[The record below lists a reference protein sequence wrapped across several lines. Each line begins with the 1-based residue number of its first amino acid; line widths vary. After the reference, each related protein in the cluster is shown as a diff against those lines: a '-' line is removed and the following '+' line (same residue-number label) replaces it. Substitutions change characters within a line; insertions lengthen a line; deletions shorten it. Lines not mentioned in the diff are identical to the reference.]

1 MLGSDKMKF
10 LLPEKTSLQLVA
22 GTIKTAWSFFA
33 PLLRQEKIM
42 SKLAFVF
49 PGQGSQAIGMLADL
63 AAEHSIIKITFDEAS
78 AALGL
83 DLWALA
89 QNGPEADLNRTEN
102 TQPLLLTAGVAV
114 FRAWQ
119 QAGGKVPDYLA
130 GHSLGEYTALV
141 ASGVISLADGVRLV
155 AERGRLMQLAVPAG
169 EGAMAAILGLDDEV
183 VRQCCAEAAAAGVV
197 EAVNFNAPGQVVIA
211 GSAAA
216 VAAAIE
222 KLKVAGAKRALPLP
236 VSVPSH
242 CALMKPAAEKL
253 AIYLD
258 AVMFNAPVI
267 PVVQNVDAKIA
278 DDAVAI
284 RDGLVRQLYCPVL
297 WVKSVE
303 ALSGLGVTRVLECGP
318 GKVLCGLNKRIVKE
332 LECASLENAESF
344 RAALDA

>member
-1 MLGSDKMKF
+1 
-10 LLPEKTSLQLVA
+10 
-22 GTIKTAWSFFA
+22 
-33 PLLRQEKIM
+33 M

-49 PGQGSQAIGMLADL
+49 PGQGSQAVGMLADL
-63 AAEHSIIKITFDEAS
+63 AAQHAVIKTTFDEAS

-83 DLWALA
+83 DLWALS

-102 TQPLLLTAGVAV
+102 TQPALLTAGVAV

-119 QAGGKVPDYLA
+119 AAGGATPDYLA

-141 ASGVISLADGVRLV
+141 ASGVLSLADGVRLV
-155 AERGRLMQLAVPAG
+155 AERGRLMQQAVPQG
-169 EGAMAAILGLDDEV
+169 EGAMAAILGLEDDV

-211 GSAAA
+211 GSTAA

-222 KLKVAGAKRALPLP
+222 KLKAAGAKRALPLP

-253 AIYLD
+253 KLSLD
-258 AVMFNAPVI
+258 AVSFNTPAI
-267 PVVQNVDAKIA
+267 PVVQNVAARIEADAAAMRAALIA
-278 DDAVAI
+278 
-284 RDGLVRQLYCPVL
+284 QLYSPVQ
-297 WVKSVE
+297 WVQSVE
-303 ALSGLGVTRVLECGP
+303 ALAGLGVSRALECGP

-332 LECASLENAESF
+332 LDCASLENAESF
-344 RAALDA
+344 KQALGV